1 VLEVAISEHKET
13 NTGIQAVIST
23 SCSILNAYDVYTV
36 LIMPLSLVLF
46 NINLQGTLLATLFKL

>member
-1 VLEVAISEHKET
+1 MSEHKET

-36 LIMPLSLVLF
+36 LLMPLSLVLF
-46 NINLQGTLLATLFKL
+46 NINQQGTLLATLLKL